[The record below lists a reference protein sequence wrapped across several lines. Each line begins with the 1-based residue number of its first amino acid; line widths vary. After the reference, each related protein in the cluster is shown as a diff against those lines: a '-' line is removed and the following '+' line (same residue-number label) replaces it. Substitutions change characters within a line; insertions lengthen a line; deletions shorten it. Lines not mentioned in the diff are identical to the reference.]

1 MDPALRGS
9 LEGILIAGGSKFPV
23 QFLNEETDEV
33 QKNSGSLLITSDYIR
48 ITRIQDNSEEKFVK
62 FKYNLDRPLLEMN
75 NIDTTKMAIVF
86 NGEEEEFNQ
95 VVAFFGKKTPLMKNR
110 ISLKLNSKQARV
122 FR

>member
-1 MDPALRGS
+1 M
-9 LEGILIAGGSKFPV
+9 IAGGSKFPV

-48 ITRIQDNSEEKFVK
+48 ISRIQDNNEEKFVK

-86 NGEEEEFNQ
+86 NGEEDEYNQ

-110 ISLKLNSKQARV
+110 ISMKLNSKQARV
-122 FR
+122 II